1 MDDILPVISRI
12 VHVTTAIVVV
22 GGTAFLR
29 LVLMPS
35 AAASLTEEEHGRLR
49 QRLISVWKIFIHTGI
64 TLFLATGLYN
74 YWLAILAIRATG
86 ARDPL
91 YHGMLGTKILL
102 AFVIFFVAS
111 ALVGRSAR
119 FEGMRKNAKFWLSV
133 NLAIALVIVG
143 MSGYLKV
150 RGRLAPPPAP
160 DLFETSLGEAT
171 PAPAK

>member
-35 AAASLTEEEHGRLR
+35 ASAALSEEEHGRLR
-49 QRLISVWKIFIHTGI
+49 QRLIAVWKRFIHAGI
-64 TLFLATGLYN
+64 GLFLVSGLYN
-74 YWLAILAIRATG
+74 YWLAILAIRASG

-102 AFVIFFVAS
+102 AFVIFFIAS

-119 FEGMRKNAKFWLSV
+119 FEGMRKSAGFWLSV

-150 RGRLAPPPAP
+150 RGRLVPPPAP
-160 DLFETSLGEAT
+160 AMFETSLGEAT
-171 PAPAK
+171 PTPGN